1 MALHRW
7 SGLVLISRLSNQMQ
21 GSLLFPQLIVKL
33 LQVQLIVQALSNN
46 TIFQDLQKL
55 VSSVALNYV
64 LNISIRLFRQLLL
77 RKSQQVEGANI
88 FPVPQNN
95 EIKDLSKGLLPF
107 DRSQSSKAPPAKKG
121 FVAFWLVSTLN
132 AAATYLSLV
141 SCPTRLST
149 SQEQRNVA

>member
-55 VSSVALNYV
+55 VSSV
-64 LNISIRLFRQLLL
+64 
-77 RKSQQVEGANI
+77 
-88 FPVPQNN
+88 
-95 EIKDLSKGLLPF
+95 
-107 DRSQSSKAPPAKKG
+107 
-121 FVAFWLVSTLN
+121 TLN
-132 AAATYLSLV
+132 
-141 SCPTRLST
+141 
-149 SQEQRNVA
+149 